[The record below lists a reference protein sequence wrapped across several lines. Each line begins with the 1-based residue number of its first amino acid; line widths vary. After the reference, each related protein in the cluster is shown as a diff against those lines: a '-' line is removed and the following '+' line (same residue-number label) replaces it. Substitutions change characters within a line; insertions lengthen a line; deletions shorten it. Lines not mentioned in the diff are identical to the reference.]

1 MTKKLAI
8 TVSGAVSLGS
18 FEAGVMYEIIR
29 AIGEHNSALPENDP
43 NRIEIDVLT
52 GASAGGMTATICA
65 QKLMFEASSLEGA
78 YSNSLFA
85 PWVAKV
91 NIMDLLQER
100 PGDSRS
106 KSILSSQFVE
116 EISRNYIT
124 ARYASHLDPVRLK
137 HAASANKIW
146 LGLALANLNGVDY
159 SHPILPNG
167 KFIYTSFQD
176 ELIAEIDNI
185 STDYTLEYWE
195 ALRNAAV
202 SCGAFPFA
210 FKPVTV
216 LRSPREYLFPKP
228 ETPILESEAF
238 CYTDGGTFQ
247 NEPLGLAKTLVDKL
261 DPGHIDTAD
270 RYYLFVSP
278 GEKKSVASTDFT
290 AEKADFIPFTMQLIS
305 AIFNQGR
312 FQDWVMADK
321 VNAQIDLLNSRA
333 KGLAVMLTGDSPD
346 AKQLTKTLNDGT
358 KNLLAALFGTSD
370 GSQNEINKNRTRLR
384 ILFAEE
390 LSSLSANAKEA
401 LIDSILTLE
410 KAANL
415 ADKDEMK
422 ILGITAKDTEL
433 ASSDMFAFAGFFDLR
448 YRKHDYDVGRKKA
461 QVFLKDSACPL
472 GKLNFTPETV
482 DPIDESLNNMK
493 LEGMPE
499 KIREEICDRF
509 GDRIK
514 DTLQKAGLNTAVRFA
529 VYNFVIK
536 PKLRK
541 FLKL

>member
-1 MTKKLAI
+1 
-8 TVSGAVSLGS
+8 
-18 FEAGVMYEIIR
+18 
-29 AIGEHNSALPENDP
+29 
-43 NRIEIDVLT
+43 
-52 GASAGGMTATICA
+52 
-65 QKLMFEASSLEGA
+65 
-78 YSNSLFA
+78 
-85 PWVAKV
+85 
-91 NIMDLLQER
+91 
-100 PGDSRS
+100 
-106 KSILSSQFVE
+106 
-116 EISRNYIT
+116 
-124 ARYASHLDPVRLK
+124 
-137 HAASANKIW
+137 
-146 LGLALANLNGVDY
+146 
-159 SHPILPNG
+159 
-167 KFIYTSFQD
+167 
-176 ELIAEIDNI
+176 
-185 STDYTLEYWE
+185 
-195 ALRNAAV
+195 
-202 SCGAFPFA
+202 
-210 FKPVTV
+210 
-216 LRSPREYLFPKP
+216 
-228 ETPILESEAF
+228 
-238 CYTDGGTFQ
+238 
-247 NEPLGLAKTLVDKL
+247 
-261 DPGHIDTAD
+261 
-270 RYYLFVSP
+270 
-278 GEKKSVASTDFT
+278 
-290 AEKADFIPFTMQLIS
+290 
-305 AIFNQGR
+305 
-312 FQDWVMADK
+312 MADK

>member
-1 MTKKLAI
+1 MSKKLAI

-18 FEAGVMYEIIR
+18 FEAGVMYEIIH
-29 AIGEHNSALPENDP
+29 AIGQHNSKLPENDP
-43 NRIEIDVLT
+43 GRIEIDVLT

-65 QKLMFEASSLEGA
+65 QKLLFEAASLEGS
-78 YSNSLFA
+78 YSNALFA

-106 KSILSSQFVE
+106 KSIFSSKFVE
-116 EISRNYIT
+116 EISQNYIT
-124 ARYASHLDPVRLK
+124 ARYASHLDPARLK
-137 HAASANKIW
+137 HGASADKIW

-159 SHPILPNG
+159 SQPILPNG
-167 KFIYTSFQD
+167 KFIYTRFQD
-176 ELIAEIDNI
+176 ELIAEIDNVP
-185 STDYTLEYWE
+185 TDDTLEYWE

-216 LRSPREYLFPKP
+216 LRSPREYPSP
-228 ETPILESEAF
+228 NRETPILESEAF

-261 DPGHIDTAD
+261 DPDHTDTAN

-278 GEKKSVASTDFT
+278 GEKKSVASTDFN
-290 AEKADFIPFTMQLIS
+290 ADKADFIPFTMQLIS

-312 FQDWVMADK
+312 FQDWIMAEK
-321 VNAQIDLLNSRA
+321 VNTEIDLLNSRA
-333 KGLAVMLTGDSPD
+333 KGLAMMLKGNSVAT
-346 AKQLTKTLNDGT
+346 KQLTNTLKDGT
-358 KNLLAALFGTSD
+358 ANLLSALFGTTD
-370 GSQNEINKNRTRLR
+370 RNAHEINENRARLK
-384 ILFAEE
+384 ILYAEE
-390 LSSLSANAKEA
+390 LSSLSDDAKDA

-461 QVFLKDSACPL
+461 QDFLLNLECPL
-472 GKLNFTPETV
+472 GKINFEPEDI
-482 DPIDESLNNMK
+482 DPIDESLNNLK

-499 KIREEICDRF
+499 KIREDMCDRF
-509 GDRIK
+509 GERIK
-514 DTLQKAGLNTAVRFA
+514 DTLQQAGLSWVERTAVF
-529 VYNFVIK
+529 NLVIK

>member
-1 MTKKLAI
+1 
-8 TVSGAVSLGS
+8 
-18 FEAGVMYEIIR
+18 
-29 AIGEHNSALPENDP
+29 
-43 NRIEIDVLT
+43 
-52 GASAGGMTATICA
+52 
-65 QKLMFEASSLEGA
+65 
-78 YSNSLFA
+78 
-85 PWVAKV
+85 
-91 NIMDLLQER
+91 
-100 PGDSRS
+100 
-106 KSILSSQFVE
+106 
-116 EISRNYIT
+116 
-124 ARYASHLDPVRLK
+124 
-137 HAASANKIW
+137 
-146 LGLALANLNGVDY
+146 
-159 SHPILPNG
+159 
-167 KFIYTSFQD
+167 
-176 ELIAEIDNI
+176 
-185 STDYTLEYWE
+185 
-195 ALRNAAV
+195 
-202 SCGAFPFA
+202 
-210 FKPVTV
+210 

-261 DPGHIDTAD
+261 DDGHIDTAN

-278 GEKKSVASTDFT
+278 GEKKSVASTDFN

-333 KGLAVMLTGDSPD
+333 KGLAMMLTGDSPD

-358 KNLLAALFGTSD
+358 KNLLAALFGSTDS
-370 GSQNEINKNRTRLR
+370 SQNEINENRARLK
-384 ILFAEE
+384 ILYSEE
-390 LSSLSANAKEA
+390 LSSLSAGAKDA

-422 ILGITAKDTEL
+422 ILGITATDKEL

-461 QVFLKDSACPL
+461 QDFLTNSECPI
-472 GKLNFTPETV
+472 GKINFTPEV
-482 DPIDESLNNMK
+482 IDPIDERLNNMK
-493 LEGMPE
+493 LEGMP
-499 KIREEICDRF
+499 KDIREKMCDRF
-509 GDRIK
+509 GERIN

-529 VYNFVIK
+529 VYNLVIK

>member
-18 FEAGVMYEIIR
+18 FEAGVMYEIIH
-29 AIGEHNSALPENDP
+29 AIGVHNSALSENDP
-43 NRIEIDVLT
+43 GRIEIDVLT

-65 QKLMFEASSLEGA
+65 QKLMFEANSLAGA

-106 KSILSSQFVE
+106 KSILSSAFVE

-124 ARYASHLDPVRLK
+124 ARYTSHLDPVQIK

-159 SHPILPNG
+159 GQTILPNE
-167 KFIYTSFQD
+167 KFIYTRFQD
-176 ELIAEIDNI
+176 ELIAEIDNVPKDD
-185 STDYTLEYWE
+185 TFEYWD

-210 FKPVTV
+210 FKPVNV
-216 LRSPREYLFPKP
+216 FRSPREYPSSNR
-228 ETPILESEAF
+228 ETPILESETF

-247 NEPLGLAKTLVDKL
+247 NEPLGLAKKLVDKL
-261 DPGHIDTAD
+261 DPGHLDTAN

-278 GEKKSVASTDFT
+278 GDKKSVASTDFN
-290 AEKADFIPFTMQLIS
+290 ADKADFIPFIMQLVS

-312 FQDWVMADK
+312 FQDWIHAEK
-321 VNAQIDLLNSRA
+321 INAQIDLLNSRA
-333 KGLAVMLTGDSPD
+333 KGLAIMLKEDTAE
-346 AKQLTKTLNDGT
+346 AKQLTKTLKEGSQ
-358 KNLLAALFGTSD
+358 NLLAALFGKTS
-370 GSQNEINKNRTRLR
+370 GIQNEINENRTRLK
-384 ILFAEE
+384 ILYADE
-390 LSSLSANAKEA
+390 LSLLSEDARDV

-433 ASSDMFAFAGFFDLR
+433 ASSDMFAFAGFIDLR

-461 QVFLKDSACPL
+461 QEFLLNPLCPL
-472 GKLNFTPETV
+472 GRINFTPEKI

-493 LEGMPE
+493 LEGMP
-499 KIREEICDRF
+499 KNIREQMCDRF
-509 GDRIK
+509 GERINE
-514 DTLQKAGLNTAVRFA
+514 TFQTAGLNGAIRFA
-529 VYNFVIK
+529 VMNLVVK
-536 PKLRK
+536 PRLRK